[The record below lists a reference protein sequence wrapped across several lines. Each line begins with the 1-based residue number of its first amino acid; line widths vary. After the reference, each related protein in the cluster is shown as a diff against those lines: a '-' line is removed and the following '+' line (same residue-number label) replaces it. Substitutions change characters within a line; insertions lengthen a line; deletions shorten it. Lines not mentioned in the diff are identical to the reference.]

1 MRTAAAIVVALCV
14 CAARNG
20 AQATDPFDFFAPTIR
35 LTPSE
40 RQRLDTGQPA
50 VRMLDGRNREVAVF
64 AAARTNIT
72 ADRLVAWVHRIDALK
87 KSALVPVIQRF
98 SDPPAMGDL
107 SRMVVP
113 VADLRSIR
121 DCQPLD
127 CDVKLTSAE
136 MSALKPAALGGTS
149 AAAESRLHD
158 RFREMLLDRVR
169 RYLAGGSTAVG
180 QYDDGSTTGTLQA
193 DFAALLGR
201 SPYLTERLAPL
212 AAHLL
217 GAPAHRVHG
226 IESFLYWSQDTVR
239 SRPVLAATHVAIIR
253 GRDATQPLVLVAGKQ
268 IFALH
273 YMNASLSVTALIGGA
288 TPGAPTYLVY
298 INRTDVDVISGFFGG
313 LARSLIEGRIHGE
326 ANTAIVDLRKRL
338 ESGPPPKG

>member
-1 MRTAAAIVVALCV
+1 MRTIAALIVALGVCV
-14 CAARNG
+14 GRSG
-20 AQATDPFDFFAPTIR
+20 AQASDPFDFFAPSIR
-35 LTPSE
+35 LTHSE
-40 RQRLDTGQPA
+40 RQRLDSGQPA
-50 VRMLDGRNREVAVF
+50 VRMLTGRDREVAVF

-98 SDPPAMGDL
+98 SDPPVIGDL
-107 SRMVVP
+107 ARMMVP
-113 VADLRSIR
+113 VDDLRAIR
-121 DCQPLD
+121 YCAPAD
-127 CDVKLTSAE
+127 CDLKLTAAE
-136 MSALKPAALGGTS
+136 MTALKQSAPGG
-149 AAAESRLHD
+149 AGPVVEARLQEKV
-158 RFREMLLDRVR
+158 RELLLDRIR
-169 RYLAGGSTAVG
+169 RYLAGGHTAIG
-180 QYDDGSTTGTLQA
+180 QYDDGSTTRPLQA

-253 GRDATQPLVLVAGKQ
+253 GRDASQPLVLVAGKQ

-288 TPGAPTYLVY
+288 PGAPTYLVY

-313 LARSLIEGRIHGE
+313 LARSLIEGRIRGE

-338 ESGPPPKG
+338 ESGPPPG